1 MPTPSEKLAVS
12 LKILHDLQ
20 EKNNTIA
27 IKSSQ
32 ISRTHKER
40 LIKNGF
46 LKEVT
51 KGWYISSNPNDISG
65 NSTSWYTSYWQF
77 CKQYLQEKYKDEYC
91 ISAEQSILI
100 HAGNNTV
107 PTQLIVRAPKTSN
120 TIVELLYNTT
130 LLAMQSPLPKTAE
143 LIEINDIRML
153 SLSSAL
159 IYCSPMMYD
168 KNPNEMR
175 LALAQVIDSSKIL
188 EQLLDGSHSVIA
200 GRLAGAFRNIGQTCI
215 ADNIIKTMKS
225 ADYDIRE
232 IDPFDSAPT
241 VVLSFKERSPYAN
254 RIKLIWEE
262 SREMVIKHFPEKP
275 KLPISREKYLK
286 SIDEIYKTDAYH
298 SLSIERYVVSIDLIE
313 KVKGGKWNIDT
324 NEEDRNQKNA
334 MAARGYWQASI
345 AVKNSIAKILSG
357 INSGK
362 VVNDEHQDWY
372 RELFAPSVASGL
384 LKPSDLAGYR
394 ANQVYI
400 SQSKHVPFNKNA
412 IRDAIPILFELLE
425 GEQHSG
431 VRAVLGHFI
440 FVYIHPYMDGNGR
453 IGRFLMNV
461 MLASGGYPWTVI
473 PVEERDN
480 YMNSLETAS
489 VEGDIE
495 PFAKFISNLVDKSI
509 KETPVAKIN
518 TRN

>member
-1 MPTPSEKLAVS
+1 MSTPSEKLAAS

-20 EKNNTIA
+20 EKNNVVA
-27 IKSSQ
+27 IKASQ

-51 KGWYISSNPNDISG
+51 KGWYISSNPNEIAGD
-65 NSTSWYTSYWQF
+65 STSWYTSYWQF
-77 CKQYLQEKYKDEYC
+77 CIEYLQEKYEGEYC

-120 TIVELLYNTT
+120 TIVELLYDTS
-130 LLAMQSPLPKTAE
+130 LLAMKSPLPKTAE
-143 LIEINDIRML
+143 LIEINGIRML
-153 SLSSAL
+153 ALSSAL
-159 IYCSPMMYD
+159 IHCSPTMYH
-168 KNPNEMR
+168 KNPNEVR
-175 LALAQVIDSSKIL
+175 LALAQVIDSSEIL

-200 GRLAGAFRNIGQTCI
+200 GRLAGAFRNIGQTRI
-215 ADNIIKTMKS
+215 ANDIIKAMKS

-232 IDPFDSAPT
+232 IDPFENTLA
-241 VVLSFKERSPYAN
+241 VALSFRERSPYAN
-254 RIKLIWEE
+254 RIKLMWQEY
-262 SREMVIKHFPEKP
+262 REVIIKYFPEEP
-275 KLPISREKYLK
+275 KLPISKEKYLK
-286 SIDEIYKTDAYH
+286 AIDEIYKTDAYH
-298 SLSIERYVVSIDLIE
+298 SLSIERYIVSIALIE
-313 KVKGGKWNIDT
+313 KVKGGKWNTNT
-324 NEEDRNQKNA
+324 NEEDRKQRNA

-345 AVKNSIAKILSG
+345 AVKNSISKILNG
-357 INSGK
+357 ENSGK

-394 ANQVYI
+394 TNQVYI
-400 SQSKHVPFNKNA
+400 SQSKHAPLNKDA
-412 IRDAIPILFELLE
+412 LRDAIPMLFELLE
-425 GEQHSG
+425 SEQHSG

-453 IGRFLMNV
+453 MGRFLMNT
-461 MLASGGYPWTVI
+461 MFASGGYPWTVI

-480 YMNSLETAS
+480 YMKSLEIAS
-489 VEGDIE
+489 VEGNIE
-495 PFAKFISNLVDKSI
+495 PFAKFISNLVDKTMKGI
-509 KETPVAKIN
+509 PVAKIK
-518 TRN
+518 

>member
-1 MPTPSEKLAVS
+1 MSSPSEKLANS
-12 LKILHDLQ
+12 LKILHNLQ
-20 EKNNTIA
+20 EKNNVVA
-27 IKSSQ
+27 IKTSQ

-51 KGWYISSNPNDISG
+51 KGWYISGNPNEIAGD
-65 NSTSWYTSYWQF
+65 STSWYTSYWQF
-77 CKQYLQEKYKDEYC
+77 CTQYLQEKYKDEYC

-107 PTQLIVRAPKTSN
+107 PTQLTVRAPKTSN
-120 TIVELLYNTT
+120 TTVELLYNTS
-130 LLAMQSPLPKTAE
+130 LLAMQSPLPKTAA
-143 LIEINDIRML
+143 LIEINNIRML
-153 SLSSAL
+153 SLPSAL
-159 IYCSPMMYD
+159 IHCSPLMYI

-175 LALAQVIDSSKIL
+175 LALAQVLDSSEIL

-200 GRLAGAFRNIGQTCI
+200 GRLAGAFRNIGQTRI
-215 ADNIIKTMKS
+215 ADDIIKTMKS

-232 IDPFDSAPT
+232 INPFESTLAVD
-241 VVLSFKERSPYAN
+241 LSFRDRSPYAN
-254 RIKLIWEE
+254 RIKLLWQEY
-262 SREMVIKHFPEKP
+262 REVVIEYFPEE
-275 KLPISREKYLK
+275 PIIPVSNEKYLK
-286 SIDEIYKTDAYH
+286 AIDEIYKTDAYH
-298 SLSIERYVVSIDLIE
+298 SLSIERYIVSIELIE
-313 KVKGGKWNIDT
+313 KVKGGKWNTDT
-324 NEEDRNQKNA
+324 NEEDRKQKNT
-334 MAARGYWQASI
+334 MAARGYWLASI
-345 AVKNSIAKILSG
+345 AVKNSINSILIG
-357 INSGK
+357 ENSGK

-394 ANQVYI
+394 TNQVYI
-400 SQSKHVPFNKNA
+400 SQSKHVPLNKDA
-412 IRDAIPILFELLE
+412 IRDAMPTLFELLE
-425 GEQHSG
+425 YEQHPG

-480 YMNSLETAS
+480 YMGSLENAS
-489 VEGDIE
+489 VDGDIE
-495 PFAKFISNLVDKSI
+495 PFAKFISKLVDKTM
-509 KETPVAKIN
+509 KGNPVAK
-518 TRN
+518 